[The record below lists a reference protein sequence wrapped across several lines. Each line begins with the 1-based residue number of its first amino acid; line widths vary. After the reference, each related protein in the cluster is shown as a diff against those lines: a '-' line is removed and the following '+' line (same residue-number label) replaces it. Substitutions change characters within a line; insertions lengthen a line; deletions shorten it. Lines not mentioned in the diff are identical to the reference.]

1 MNYNK
6 NIISSNTEEK
16 NEKFNNEIELF
27 TKVSKREKM
36 GRQDRL

>member
-16 NEKFNNEIELF
+16 NEKFNNEIEFIYESL
-27 TKVSKREKM
+27 
-36 GRQDRL
+36 